1 MWDSKYSI
9 WVYVLYGL
17 WTSWKTK
24 TVVPHLL
31 EYNLKIPWFSQV
43 LMKLMKA
50 NSQGLSLNLPLMNT
64 ALHLEFRNSYF
75 LFIISLQ
82 SASVSY
88 PIERVYINVVQVI
101 GTLAENKSFMSFK
114 ISGKIESTCKIK
126 NSCIQFNTDH
136 WENHF
141 NGWSSVKGW
150 VGALV
155 LIGFDCRI

>member
-1 MWDSKYSI
+1 
-9 WVYVLYGL
+9 
-17 WTSWKTK
+17 
-24 TVVPHLL
+24 
-31 EYNLKIPWFSQV
+31 
-43 LMKLMKA
+43 MKLMKA

-114 ISGKIESTCKIK
+114 ISGKIESTSKIK

-136 WENHF
+136 
-141 NGWSSVKGW
+141 
-150 VGALV
+150 
-155 LIGFDCRI
+155 